1 MRIIG
6 SAPRMER
13 ASAPSAR
20 ADMDGTIGNVMDND
34 TGQASITALA
44 SQPRSLHVSTGD
56 SVDSSDIST
65 STSAPPP
72 HASVRRWRHSPPT
85 TPNSPEIGSI
95 ARSPAMSVRKKRGKE
110 GK

>member
-56 SVDSSDIST
+56 SVDSSNIST
-65 STSAPPP
+65 STGAPPP
-72 HASVRRWRHSPPT
+72 TLVPAGGGT
-85 TPNSPEIGSI
+85 
-95 ARSPAMSVRKKRGKE
+95 ARLPRQIRLKSAL
-110 GK
+110 